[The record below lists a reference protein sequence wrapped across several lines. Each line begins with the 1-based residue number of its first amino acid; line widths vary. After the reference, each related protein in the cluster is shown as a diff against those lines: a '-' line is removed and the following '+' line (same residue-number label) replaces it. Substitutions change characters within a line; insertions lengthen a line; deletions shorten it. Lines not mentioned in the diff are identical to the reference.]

1 MLQLA
6 ASLRGDL
13 PQQRRLQVELSAFLK
28 RRLGALL
35 QCRDLDERGAR
46 RDALNEI
53 IADTEG
59 LAEALVTAA
68 ERLSAARR
76 PNVVSFF
83 RAKLIWRANDILE
96 SEFRRH
102 DRRLKPVEDPH
113 AHRPEEERSVPGG
126 KWAEGRVLV
135 DQILRA
141 FGEEDPAF
149 ERIVSGLMS
158 GDSIAELARR
168 TGKSRQQ
175 IYRFLQRVREWI
187 ERDDG

>member
-1 MLQLA
+1 MQA
-6 ASLRGDL
+6 
-13 PQQRRLQVELSAFLK
+13 ELSAFLG

-35 QCRDLDERGAR
+35 QCRDPDERGAR

-53 IADTEG
+53 VSDTEG

-68 ERLSAARR
+68 DRLSESRR

-102 DRRLKPVEDPH
+102 DRRLKPTEDPH
-113 AHRPEEERSVPGG
+113 AHQAPEEQVVPGG
-126 KWAEGRVLV
+126 RWAEGRVLV

-175 IYRFLQRVREWI
+175 IYRFLQRVRAWI
-187 ERDDG
+187 EGDDG